1 MVKRKKLPPG
11 EVAGIVTDESV
22 MLYDIGHL
30 MGKSD
35 IGRIATKYRCGA
47 QTVRDILNG
56 KSLSG
61 CLSSSRLETG
71 QEVFKSVQK
80 CLKLSD
86 TMFDQSSKKQRVYR
100 VSPLEEAA
108 AP

>member
-71 QEVFKSVQK
+71 QGESGVRHEYI
-80 CLKLSD
+80 D
-86 TMFDQSSKKQRVYR
+86 
-100 VSPLEEAA
+100 AA
-108 AP
+108 ATPSTATTRDGFGLDE